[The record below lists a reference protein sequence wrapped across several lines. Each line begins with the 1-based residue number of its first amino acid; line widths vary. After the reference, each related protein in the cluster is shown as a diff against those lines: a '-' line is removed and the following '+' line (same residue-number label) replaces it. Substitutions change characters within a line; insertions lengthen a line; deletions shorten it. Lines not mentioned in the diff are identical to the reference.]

1 MTFIELFSFSKRSIL
16 LISTMIKEY
25 LVKAFFSVLVL
36 LASINVSF
44 ATIPDKKEMLST
56 LEMITTR
63 LQTNHTVRVI
73 PQLKFSPLSN
83 QIEIEARKEELKMI
97 MERTIS
103 GYNVEELKSLEG
115 KDKLKSELKT
125 SMNSILKSSEVL
137 DIFYTSFQIN
147 SYTNFRTN

>member
-1 MTFIELFSFSKRSIL
+1 M
-16 LISTMIKEY
+16 
-25 LVKAFFSVLVL
+25 KAFFSVLVL